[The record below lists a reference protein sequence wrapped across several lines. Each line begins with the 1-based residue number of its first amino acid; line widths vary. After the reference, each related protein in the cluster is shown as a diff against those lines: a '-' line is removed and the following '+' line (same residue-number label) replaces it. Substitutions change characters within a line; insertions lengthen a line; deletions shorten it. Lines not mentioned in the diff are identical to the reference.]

1 MAWLTCGCCGDWFRG
16 EPDPDH
22 DTGFGHCP
30 RCVDWIRDTFEEPMW
45 DRLREAVEA
54 SLSPENLERF
64 LAMDAD
70 LQRAIISK
78 AIDEGQIRWEVKR

>member
-1 MAWLTCGCCGDWFRG
+1 
-16 EPDPDH
+16 
-22 DTGFGHCP
+22 
-30 RCVDWIRDTFEEPMW
+30 MW